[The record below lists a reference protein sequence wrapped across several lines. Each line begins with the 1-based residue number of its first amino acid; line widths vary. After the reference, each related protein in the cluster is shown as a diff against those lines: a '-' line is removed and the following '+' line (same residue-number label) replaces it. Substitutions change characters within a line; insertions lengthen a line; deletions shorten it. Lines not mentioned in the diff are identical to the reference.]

1 MIRMYPTLIVVA
13 SLALVNTACNDCN
26 DCKKFKTATDL
37 QVEKI
42 DKQIE
47 QPHEHLTNMAD
58 NAMLHDMSV
67 ADIHFVP
74 HTAELSGTGAARLN
88 RMAKLLD
95 TYGGTVRYETFNA
108 DEAFVKQRLNHVH
121 EYLALTGCD
130 MGRVQV
136 KGMISGGR
144 GMSASSAMQLIPN
157 TMTDAKGT
165 VTDTKPSKAVTQGSD
180 INTTLSSNSSNN

>member
-1 MIRMYPTLIVVA
+1 MYPTLIVVA

-26 DCKKFKTATDL
+26 DCKKFKTTTDL

-42 DKQIE
+42 DKTME
-47 QPHEHLTNMAD
+47 EPREHFTNMAD

-67 ADIHFVP
+67 ADIHFVA

-88 RMAKLLD
+88 RMATLLD
-95 TYGGTVRYETFNA
+95 TYGGTVRYETFTT
-108 DEAFVKQRLNHVH
+108 DEAFVKQRLDHVH

-136 KGMISGGR
+136 KAMISGGR
-144 GMSASSAMQLIPN
+144 GMAASKAIIVES
-157 TMTDAKGT
+157 KGT
-165 VTDTKPSKAVTQGSD
+165 VKDPKIGAESTNMSM
-180 INTTLSSNSSNN
+180 SSGEAK

>member
-1 MIRMYPTLIVVA
+1 MIRKYPTLIVVA
-13 SLALVNTACNDCN
+13 SLALVNTACNDCK

-42 DKQIE
+42 DKQME
-47 QPHEHLTNMAD
+47 EPREYRSNMAD

-88 RMAKLLD
+88 RMATLLD
-95 TYGGTVRYETFNA
+95 TYGGVVRYETLDTDA
-108 DEAFVKQRLNHVH
+108 AFVKQRLDHVH

-136 KGMISGGR
+136 KAMISGGR
-144 GMSASSAMQLIPN
+144 GMAASKAIIVE
-157 TMTDAKGT
+157 AKGT
-165 VTDTKPSKAVTQGSD
+165 VKDPKIGVDSSDSSDTSNGSM
-180 INTTLSSNSSNN
+180 SSGSSGGVK

>member
-1 MIRMYPTLIVVA
+1 MIRKYPTLIVVA
-13 SLALVNTACNDCN
+13 SLALVNTACENCS

-37 QVEKI
+37 QVEMI
-42 DKQIE
+42 DKTME
-47 QPHEHLTNMAD
+47 EPREHYTNMAD

-88 RMAKLLD
+88 RMATLLD

-108 DEAFVKQRLNHVH
+108 DEEFVKQRLDHVH

-136 KGMISGGR
+136 KAMISGGR
-144 GMSASSAMQLIPN
+144 GMTASKAIIVE
-157 TMTDAKGT
+157 AKGT
-165 VTDTKPSKAVTQGSD
+165 VKDTKIGVDSSD
-180 INTTLSSNSSNN
+180 TSMSSGEVK